1 MTDKKVI
8 QLAQEMI
15 NFFTEIC
22 HLYTK
27 LLFFNNLDCLKE
39 RERK

>member
-1 MTDKKVI
+1 MTDKKVM

-22 HLYTK
+22 HYLPK
-27 LLFFNNLDCLKE
+27 RGF
-39 RERK
+39 

>member
-1 MTDKKVI
+1 MTDKKVM

-22 HLYTK
+22 HYLPK
-27 LLFFNNLDCLKE
+27 I
-39 RERK
+39 

>member
-22 HLYTK
+22 H
-27 LLFFNNLDCLKE
+27 FESKE
-39 RERK
+39 RKRKERKSKSHSS

>member
-22 HLYTK
+22 HFESKEDIFLY
-27 LLFFNNLDCLKE
+27 FSQ
-39 RERK
+39 